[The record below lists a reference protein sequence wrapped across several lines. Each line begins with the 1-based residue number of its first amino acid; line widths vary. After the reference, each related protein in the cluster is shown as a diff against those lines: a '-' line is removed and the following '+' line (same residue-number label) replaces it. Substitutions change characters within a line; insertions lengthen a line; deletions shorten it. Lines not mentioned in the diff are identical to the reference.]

1 MNDTTKIKKQEE
13 DYMKIHD
20 ISMLIEPDM
29 MVYKDAQI
37 KKPIFD
43 VIGDHQSGVS
53 YETNMTLNIHTGTHI
68 DMPLHMIEDG
78 KTLDTFDIQRM
89 ITPCKVF
96 DLTYLE
102 NDVITADDIK
112 DLQIRKDDFIIF
124 KTRNSFYDKSQGFD
138 YSFVYLDESG
148 ARLLK
153 TLEINGVGIDSLGI
167 ERAQENH
174 MTHISLLEDDIVI
187 LEGLELKNIPEGQY
201 ELIALPIKIKGVEGS
216 FVRAVLIE
224 K

>member
-1 MNDTTKIKKQEE
+1 MNKAGLSKE
-13 DYMKIHD
+13 DFMQIHD

-29 MVYKDAQI
+29 MVYKDASV
-37 KKPIFD
+37 KKPVFD
-43 VIGDHQSGVS
+43 VIGDHKTGIAH
-53 YETNMTLNIHTGTHI
+53 ETNLTLNIHTGTHI
-68 DMPLHMIEDG
+68 DMPLHMIKDG
-78 KTLDTFDIQRM
+78 KTLDTFDIRRM

-102 NDVITADDIK
+102 NNVITADDIK
-112 DLQIRKDDFIIF
+112 DLSIQKDDFILF
-124 KTRNSFYDKSQGFD
+124 KTRNSFYDKTQGFD
-138 YSFVYLDESG
+138 YEFVYLDESG

-153 TLEINGVGIDSLGI
+153 TLEINGVGIDTLGI
-167 ERAQENH
+167 ERAQSNH
-174 MTHISLLEDDIVI
+174 MTHISLLEDDIII
-187 LEGLELKNIPEGQY
+187 LEGLELKDIREGQY